1 MQFGTDFF
9 WYHFLITNKTYSVS
23 MPIYGT
29 IFPMRIFGFSWT
41 LPRTQ
46 RGGGHAVNVIIFL
59 SRSNLSRGVAHG
71 RYDLVTMNVSP
82 SGYDVGVGCP
92 MGKLSV
98 VWLLGQRDLIGLSEI
113 RKPTDLSPLDCWAW
127 APWCY
132 HGYWTAQISVLCTSL
147 RPGWVEM

>member
-1 MQFGTDFF
+1 MSRLTCSLVPIFF
-9 WYHFLITNKTYSVS
+9 WYHFLITNKTYSVFV
-23 MPIYGT
+23 PIYGT
-29 IFPMRIFGFSWT
+29 IFPMRVFGFSWT

-98 VWLLGQRDLIGLSEI
+98 V
-113 RKPTDLSPLDCWAW
+113 
-127 APWCY
+127 
-132 HGYWTAQISVLCTSL
+132 
-147 RPGWVEM
+147 